1 MAAVTPIAPAP
12 VPARTPNRSRLAGL
26 ARYGLL
32 YLILAVLAVVFLFP
46 FYSMLIGSLMP
57 KDELFRSYPQLW
69 PPHGPQLTAY
79 KLLLQLASPEEVKG
93 SGLQNINSYNFPRYI
108 FNTLLIAAVAV
119 TLQVFF
125 NTLAGYTF
133 AKRNFPFK
141 NQLFSFI
148 MATLLLPTAINF
160 VPFYLQVA
168 VTFGWRD
175 TYLPFWIPSLA
186 TAFGIFLMRQFITS
200 TIPDELVDS
209 ATIDGASQLTIVIR
223 IVMPIMA
230 GGMVVLGILTF
241 VGVYNEFI
249 LTNLIISKPDLR
261 TVQLFL
267 ANFKAATIRAPLYDL
282 LFAGSVMATIPLLVI
297 FFVFQRK
304 LVEGVMSGAIKG

>member
-1 MAAVTPIAPAP
+1 MAATSINK
-12 VPARTPNRSRLAGL
+12 THNKKRLRLTTLLGQV
-26 ARYGLL
+26 LL
-32 YLILAVLAVVFLFP
+32 YAVLIVLALIFLFP

-57 KDELFRSYPQLW
+57 KEELFKSYPQLW
-69 PPHGPQLTAY
+69 PPNGPQLTAY
-79 KLLLQLASPEEVKG
+79 RLLLGLGTPEEIAAT
-93 SGLQNINSYNFPRYI
+93 GLQNINNYNFPRYV
-108 FNTLLIAAVAV
+108 FNTLLVAGVAVA
-119 TLQVFF
+119 LQVFF

-141 NQLFSFI
+141 NQLFSVV

-160 VPFYLQVA
+160 VPFYLQMA
-168 VTFGWRD
+168 VTFNWKN
-175 TYLPFWIPSLA
+175 TYWPFWLPSMA
-186 TAFGIFLMRQFITS
+186 TAFGIFMMRQFISS
-200 TIPDELVDS
+200 TIPDELIDS
-209 ATIDGASQLTIVIR
+209 ATIDGASPIQIVTR

-241 VGVYNEFI
+241 VGVYNEYI
-249 LTNLIISKPDLR
+249 LTSLIIDKPDLR

-267 ANFKAATIRAPLYDL
+267 SNFKAGTIRAPLYDL
-282 LFAGSVMATIPLLVI
+282 LFAGSVMATIPLLII